1 MGPNRRT
8 KTSTN
13 KLVQMKTT
21 TQLTQHLNKLHAILE
36 LICRAEERI
45 QFLKDVESNKNWT
58 FYSREEIKEF
68 ISNNNKKIERTGL
81 ALLRLK
87 KYYLQTSKNI
97 AL

>member
-1 MGPNRRT
+1 MDSNRRT

-21 TQLTQHLNKLHAILE
+21 TQLTKHLNKLHAILE
-36 LICRAEERI
+36 LICKAEEKI

-58 FYSREEIKEF
+58 FYSREEIKDF
-68 ISNNNKKIERTGL
+68 ISTNNKKIKLTEL
-81 ALLRLK
+81 ALIRLK
-87 KYYLQTSKNI
+87 NYYLQTSKNI

>member
-1 MGPNRRT
+1 
-8 KTSTN
+8 
-13 KLVQMKTT
+13 MKTT
-21 TQLTQHLNKLHAILE
+21 TQLTQHHNKLHAILE
-36 LICRAEERI
+36 LICKAEERI

-58 FYSREEIKEF
+58 FYSHEEIKEF
-68 ISNNNKKIERTGL
+68 ISTNNKKIERTEL